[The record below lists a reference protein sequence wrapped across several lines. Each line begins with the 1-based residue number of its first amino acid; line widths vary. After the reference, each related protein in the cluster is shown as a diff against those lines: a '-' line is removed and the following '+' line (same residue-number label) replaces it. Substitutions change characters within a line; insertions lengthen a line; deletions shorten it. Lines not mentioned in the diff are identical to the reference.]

1 MARGKFITLEGIDGV
16 GKSSLV
22 PHVNEQ
28 LGTFGFKTL
37 ITREPGGTPVA
48 EAVREI
54 LLLNWDEEF
63 APATELLLMFAAR
76 SQHVK
81 EVIEP
86 ALNMGV
92 WVICERFSDASYAYQ
107 SGGRNI
113 NAAFIDSLAE
123 LVHGDYWPDLT
134 LYLDIDVELARKRRL
149 DSEDDRI
156 EGAGLEFFRK
166 ARERYRE
173 LASRSPR
180 IKQIDASRP
189 RSEVKDE
196 VCRLVREFV
205 KVSTSK

>member
-1 MARGKFITLEGIDGV
+1 MANGKFITLEGIDGV

-22 PHVNEQ
+22 PYVNEL
-28 LGTFGFKTL
+28 LGTYGFKTL

-76 SQHVK
+76 SQHVT
-81 EVIEP
+81 EVITP
-86 ALNMGV
+86 ALNTGV

-113 NAAFIDSLAE
+113 KAAFIDSLAE

-134 LYLDIDVELARKRRL
+134 LYLDIDVELARTRRL
-149 DSEDDRI
+149 ELEDDRI
-156 EGAGLEFFRK
+156 EGAGLDFFRK

-173 LASRSPR
+173 LANRTPR

-189 RSEVKDE
+189 LSEVKDE

>member
-1 MARGKFITLEGIDGV
+1 MAKGKFITLEGIDGV

-22 PHVNEQ
+22 PHVNEL
-28 LGTFGFKTL
+28 LGTYGFKTL

-76 SQHVK
+76 SQHVT

-134 LYLDIDVELARKRRL
+134 LYLDIDIELARKRRL

-173 LASRSPR
+173 LTNRTPR

-189 RSEVKDE
+189 LSEVKDE

>member
-173 LASRSPR
+173 LASRTPR

>member
-1 MARGKFITLEGIDGV
+1 MAKGKFITLEGIDGV

-22 PHVNEQ
+22 PHVNEL
-28 LGTFGFKTL
+28 LGTYGFKTL

-76 SQHVK
+76 SQHVT

-134 LYLDIDVELARKRRL
+134 LYLDIDIELARKRRL

-173 LASRSPR
+173 LANRTPR

-189 RSEVKDE
+189 LSEVKDE

>member
-1 MARGKFITLEGIDGV
+1 MAKGKFITLEGIDGV

-22 PHVNEQ
+22 PHVNEL
-28 LGTFGFKTL
+28 LGTYVKTL

-76 SQHVK
+76 SQHVT

-134 LYLDIDVELARKRRL
+134 LYLDIDIELARKRRL

-173 LASRSPR
+173 LTNRTPR

-189 RSEVKDE
+189 LSEVKDE